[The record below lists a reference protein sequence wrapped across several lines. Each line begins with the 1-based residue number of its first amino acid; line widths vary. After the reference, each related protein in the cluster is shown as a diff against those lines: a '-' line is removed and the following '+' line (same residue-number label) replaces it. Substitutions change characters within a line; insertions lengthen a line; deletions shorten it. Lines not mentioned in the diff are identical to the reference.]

1 MNYTREFVEAG
12 YNNRAA
18 VPEHP
23 QWFVRW
29 AEASAAARARYSPAI
44 DVHYGPGANETLDLF
59 LPPGPAR
66 GTFLFLHGGWWRSLD
81 KSDHSF
87 VAPAFVDAG
96 YAVAVANY
104 DLCPAVSIAEIVD
117 QSRRALAWLAR
128 EGAAHGANAQH
139 IVVGGHSAG
148 GHLTAMMFTHDW
160 TRSGFAKTPFVAG
173 VSLSGVHD
181 LRPLTLYSANEDFR
195 LDDAEA
201 QRLSPVLVE
210 PRVRAPL
217 LVAVG
222 AGETGEFVRQSQILW
237 DAWPGTHPVGA
248 ARMMEIAGANHYGV
262 VFEYTDPDSALTRA
276 TLVLFDAAG
285 V

>member
-1 MNYTREFVEAG
+1 MELTREFVEAG

-18 VPEHP
+18 VPDHP

-29 AEASAAARARYSPAI
+29 AEDSAAVRARLAPAL
-44 DVHYGPGANETLDLF
+44 DLRYGPGAKETLDLF
-59 LPPGPAR
+59 LPASPPR

-104 DLCPAVSIAEIVD
+104 DLCPVVGIATIVD
-117 QSRRALAWLAR
+117 EARRALAWVVR
-128 EGAAHGANAQH
+128 DGAAHGANARR

-148 GHLTAMMFTHDW
+148 GHLTAMMFATDW
-160 TRSGFAKTPFVAG
+160 KQHGFNAAPLIAG

-181 LRPLTLYSANEDFR
+181 LRPLTLFSGNADWR
-195 LDDAEA
+195 LTDADA
-201 QRLSPVLVE
+201 ARLSPSLATC
-210 PRVRAPL
+210 RVRAPL
-217 LVAVG
+217 LIAVG
-222 AGETGEFVRQSQILW
+222 ADETPEFVRQSQLLW
-237 DAWPGTHPVGA
+237 DAWPD
-248 ARMMEIAGANHYGV
+248 ARPAGARKILQVAERHHFNV
-262 VFEYTDPDSALTRA
+262 VSDYADPDSALTRA
-276 TLVLFDAAG
+276 TLALFD

>member
-1 MNYTREFVEAG
+1 MNYTREFVETG

-18 VPEHP
+18 VPEYA
-23 QWFVRW
+23 QWFARW
-29 AEASAAARARYSPAI
+29 ADTSAAARARYAPAI
-44 DVHYGPGANETLDLF
+44 DLRYGPGAHETLDLF
-59 LPPGPAR
+59 VPAQAAR

-104 DLCPAVSIAEIVD
+104 DLCPAVSIATIVD

-128 EGAAHGANAQH
+128 DGAAHGANTQR

-148 GHLTAMMFTHDW
+148 GHLTTMMFTCDW
-160 TRSGFAKTPFVAG
+160 ARAGFARAPFVAG
-173 VSLSGVHD
+173 VSVSGVHD

-201 QRLSPVLVE
+201 QRLSPVLDT

-222 AGETGEFVRQSQILW
+222 ADETREFVRQSQILF
-237 DAWPGTHPVGA
+237 DAWPATHLAGA
-248 ARMMEIAGANHYGV
+248 ARMMEVPGLNHYSV
-262 VFEYTDPDSALTRA
+262 VFEYADPRSALTRA
-276 TLVLFDAAG
+276 TLALFDFAG
-285 V
+285 D